1 MVQLYRAQLQP
12 EVPLAFVQER
22 MFSAAFYSG
31 GQALHIADP
40 LRLAH
45 ERPHEP
51 LFVAMPRAA
60 LAQLPQAVWKCLQLV
75 GDAGSYRLFL
85 RMPCTGPSL
94 AMASQASAIQ
104 ESRDGE
110 WKN

>member
-1 MVQLYRAQLQP
+1 
-12 EVPLAFVQER
+12 LAFVQER
-22 MFSAAFYSG
+22 MFSAAFYSA

-51 LFVAMPRAA
+51 LFVATPRAV
-60 LAQLPQAVWKCLQLV
+60 LAQLPQAVWPCLQVV

-85 RMPCTGPSL
+85 RTPCTERSS
-94 AMASQASAIQ
+94 AMASRASANQ
-104 ESRDGE
+104 EGGAGE